1 MSRRL
6 KMTIITTHSDKKVE
20 NKIIK
25 PQQQQHV
32 NGFYS
37 MNAIVKAPKTGCSKC
52 GN

>member
-1 MSRRL
+1 
-6 KMTIITTHSDKKVE
+6 MTIITTHSDKKVE

-25 PQQQQHV
+25 PQQQHV

-52 GN
+52 GH